1 MTSFEK
7 SSAITLHQY
16 ENRENKFGDGVYG
29 DVTGAPIKNLVYKED
44 VNRSSSKANNT
55 KNGYDMPVLTIEP
68 FIGNR

>member
-7 SSAITLHQY
+7 SS
-16 ENRENKFGDGVYG
+16 NKKIEKIKCADGVYG
-29 DVTGAPIKNLVYKED
+29 EVTGAPIKNLVYKED

-68 FIGNR
+68 FLGNR